1 MTKFQDIKKKAYKP
15 FPNGKEESSYYRK
28 MRGYVKGSV
37 FGTLAKAKQDSLLR
51 FFEPEWNSR
60 DGAFLGKLKDQLSRG
75 CPQPDQMTL
84 SAWQAYRASLRTHPT
99 MVPQAGSLASFVNAT
114 NMERRN
120 SMTMSFGD
128 GMSSLMWLAAFGLV
142 HRVKPFQNDRLVP
155 VFFFSI
161 DTTPDLTKFMFSEQP
176 PADDFWADVTNTVKA
191 HLPKEKPVINVGTLP
206 VAEAKKY
213 FEDVDAG
220 IQRSGTTLVGATDA
234 GAAIAKLVTK
244 FVEDTLAVALP
255 QSATKV
261 SSNAEYELAEIRQIL
276 ADKGLPT
283 SDLAAMIRTLR
294 RGNKSPPRPQ

>member
-15 FPNGKEESSYYRK
+15 FPNGKDDSSYYRK

-37 FGTLAKAKQDSLLR
+37 FGNLSKAKQDSLLR

-60 DGAFLGKLKDQLSRG
+60 DGAFLGKLKDQLNRG

-84 SAWQAYRASLRTHPT
+84 SAWQAYRASLRAHPT

-120 SMTMSFGD
+120 SMAMSFGD
-128 GMSSLMWLAAFGLV
+128 GMSSLMWLAAFGIV
-142 HRVKPFQNDRLVP
+142 TRVKPFQNDRLIP

-161 DTTPDLTKFMFSEQP
+161 DTTPDLTKIMFSEQP
-176 PADDFWADVTNTVKA
+176 PADDFWADVTNTVKV

-206 VAEAKKY
+206 VEEAKKY
-213 FEDVDAG
+213 FEDVDKQQNVTSAN
-220 IQRSGTTLVGATDA
+220 DA

-244 FVEDTLAVALP
+244 FVEDTIATMWPTVP
-255 QSATKV
+255 TKV
-261 SSNAEYELAEIRQIL
+261 TSNAEHELAEIRQIL

-283 SDLAAMIRTLR
+283 SDLAATIRTLR